1 MQLDQQNKAKGD
13 QVILGRIARNDFV
26 DRTGE
31 LDRVLSVALGREFSS
46 GILAAVRP
54 GAGSSEFLR
63 QAFDAIFGMRDEVV
77 PLHFSLSP
85 RDKTVIGA
93 AQHFLNTALVQYI
106 SYRRNDPSL
115 CIASLAATDLVEL
128 ASTADVEWWE
138 LTVV

>member
-1 MQLDQQNKAKGD
+1 MQLDPQNKTKTD
-13 QVILGRIARNDFV
+13 RQILGRIARNDFV

-31 LDRVLSVALGREFSS
+31 LDRVLSVALGREFSG
-46 GILAAVRP
+46 GILAAARP

-93 AQHFLNTALVQYI
+93 GWNNSF
-106 SYRRNDPSL
+106 R
-115 CIASLAATDLVEL
+115 
-128 ASTADVEWWE
+128 
-138 LTVV
+138 